1 MKKDAYI
8 KIISTQTTEEGT
20 DKGEIQLLGTIS
32 HKDGK
37 SVIEYT
43 EISEEMGS
51 EKMTLT
57 VKEDCVSIVREGQ
70 FSSEMSVEQGV
81 RHLTFYKTPYGEFTI
96 GVYGKAVSWFRNGAK
111 SVLKMKY
118 TLDFNNGY
126 ISETE
131 MKIFIE
137 EKNDVKN
144 S

>member
-8 KIISTQTTEEGT
+8 KIVSTQTTEEGT
-20 DKGEIQLLGTIS
+20 DKSEIQLLGTIS

-43 EISEEMGS
+43 EISEEMGN

-57 VKEDCVSIVREGQ
+57 VDASCVSIVRAGL

-96 GVYGKAVSWFRNGAK
+96 GVYGKTVSWFRNGAK